1 VVHLDAARLPAEPEQ
16 NPQPPAEC
24 GSAEP
29 DPAIASPAGPPA
41 ARIAG
46 GPGLPDATVHRLL
59 CSGRIR
65 TVITTH
71 HPSDATDAGGEQ
83 RRYRWRKGVLDV
95 GANRRLVSDKTFRAL
110 LVRDN
115 GACTVPGCGSTHGLE
130 AHHVR
135 YWYWGGKTVMA
146 NLVLLCRAHHHAVH
160 ADELSIQPLGN
171 QRFRYCRGD
180 GSELPQHVEAG
191 DFASGPPLEDEFD
204 SVEPGAATTRWDGS
218 RLDRHFAVAVLADRV
233 DRAGRRREAG
243 RPSLRAIPFE
253 EWLAPSTQE
262 PLTA

>member
-1 VVHLDAARLPAEPEQ
+1 
-16 NPQPPAEC
+16 
-24 GSAEP
+24 
-29 DPAIASPAGPPA
+29 
-41 ARIAG
+41 
-46 GPGLPDATVHRLL
+46 
-59 CSGRIR
+59 
-65 TVITTH
+65 
-71 HPSDATDAGGEQ
+71 
-83 RRYRWRKGVLDV
+83 
-95 GANRRLVSDKTFRAL
+95 
-110 LVRDN
+110 
-115 GACTVPGCGSTHGLE
+115 VPGCGSTHGLE